1 MERGCLSFLAK
12 RANFNIR
19 IYCSSFSLPSP
30 PVLYLRRHCRSSR
43 AQCRRS
49 FLSKT
54 THTLFYAFFPLFARR
69 VRFFFSVLCCYEKSW
84 HHEIAGEIERSQR
97 VRAKDR
103 KKHPSLC
110 IAYLFPTLFTLS
122 FSSLSMM
129 HSNFHQ
135 LFPNGIRSQ
144 PTEENSYSKLSLSN
158 MAAHNFLRD

>member
-1 MERGCLSFLAK
+1 MDRGAHPSLQREQISIFEYTALLSPFLLLQCCISGGTAE
-12 RANFNIR
+12 AAE
-19 IYCSSFSLPSP
+19 PSAG
-30 PVLYLRRHCRSSR
+30 V
-43 AQCRRS
+43 RS
-49 FLSKT
+49 FQKRRIRF
-54 THTLFYAFFPLFARR
+54 FYAFFPLFA
-69 VRFFFSVLCCYEKSW
+69 RFFFSVLCCYEKSW

-135 LFPNGIRSQ
+135 LFPSGIRSQ

-158 MAAHNFLRD
+158 MAAHNFLID